1 MKSPEFFEWVIF
13 QIISYMSICADFK
26 VKFLLGG
33 GNFIKKEVDIN
44 RTITELG
51 YVGRCKEVNLLDMY

>member
-1 MKSPEFFEWVIF
+1 
-13 QIISYMSICADFK
+13 MSICADFK